1 MKKIKLLKKL
11 MLFIFLISLI
21 AMIFS
26 SQLPVIHTLKQLW
39 NEYIYSNSHFEIIK
53 SIWES
58 KLVLEVKKNWFTV
71 SKYTLL
77 LYVILSFFSKKV
89 TRTWSDPRA
98 SFYYIKAAYQEFVRS
113 FTDVDTSN
121 NKLLYVVAANRSA
134 VAFSEVFDMTKLKKL
149 SLGSYISANSQSQ
162 YVINNVPIDMANLS
176 VEISNPSISVRIR
189 QTVKL
194 LNENE
199 AVNVYV
205 NDEGNILFEK
215 EGNTLFLTLTA
226 LP

>member
-1 MKKIKLLKKL
+1 M
-11 MLFIFLISLI
+11 
-21 AMIFS
+21 
-26 SQLPVIHTLKQLW
+26 
-39 NEYIYSNSHFEIIK
+39 
-53 SIWES
+53 
-58 KLVLEVKKNWFTV
+58 
-71 SKYTLL
+71 
-77 LYVILSFFSKKV
+77 
-89 TRTWSDPRA
+89 
-98 SFYYIKAAYQEFVRS
+98 
-113 FTDVDTSN
+113 
-121 NKLLYVVAANRSA
+121 
-134 VAFSEVFDMTKLKKL
+134 AFSEVFDMTKLKKL

-176 VEISNPSISVRIR
+176 VEISNPSIAVRIR